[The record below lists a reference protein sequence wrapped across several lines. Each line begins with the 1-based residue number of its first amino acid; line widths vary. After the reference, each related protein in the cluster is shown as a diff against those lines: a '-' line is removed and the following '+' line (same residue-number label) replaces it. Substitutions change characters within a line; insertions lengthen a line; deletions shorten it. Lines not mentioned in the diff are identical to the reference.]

1 MFRPDLPIRGF
12 RIVAVALVLLLVAY
26 PISFIA
32 THGFDPGGWPS
43 RRPLSGEFNANAL
56 TPADYLGNLLDGRFG
71 TIATLYGAMA
81 VGQAPMLPTGGLWWA
96 RGWLALLGVYGAMT
110 IMSAPSV
117 ARRDPNGPFGNAK
130 WASPSALAQL
140 NSGVEI
146 GLDPHT
152 GNAVRIAVEGNLLT
166 IAPPRMG
173 KTNGLVLPNLA
184 LAEPG
189 AFGGPVV
196 VIDPKGDAY
205 RAARA
210 RREALGQTV
219 RCLDPFGMVEGGDR
233 WNPLLHKK
241 AGDVTYLLAMGRA
254 LLPDTVHG
262 SAASEFFRNR
272 ASAMIAA
279 ALAVAIIDER
289 HDPIVAARLLNDED
303 KFRKALQG
311 RTDALSRDAMS
322 TLDSQAEQTRGG
334 IIATAQQAFQ
344 WALDTQMQAAVHR
357 HTFDIADLSSGQTD
371 LFIVL
376 PADDRSTI
384 LAPYV
389 RWLLSDLFSSIRRH
403 RPRERILIL
412 IDEAFV
418 LGRFEALLK
427 GAGELPGYGASI
439 WTFWQSR
446 QQLVEAY
453 GPSGAQIFTDTAE
466 VVTLFNLPRA
476 NPEEAAHWSKALGTY
491 SGFVD
496 STTSDGSAGKPT
508 TNSQPTAIPLV
519 PESSLAGL
527 LQEKT
532 IAFVNKRGVTS
543 DPLLLDKTLSYED
556 PRFEGLLDFVVPVAQ
571 AQG

>member
-1 MFRPDLPIRGF
+1 MFRPDLPARGF
-12 RIVAVALVLLLVAY
+12 CIAILAILSLLIVY
-26 PISFIA
+26 PVGFVA

-43 RRPLSGEFNANAL
+43 TRTLRDEFIPLAATPTAYLGSILNGEFGA
-56 TPADYLGNLLDGRFG
+56 
-71 TIATLYGAMA
+71 IAKLYGAMA
-81 VGQAPMLPTGGLWWA
+81 IGQAPMLPGGGYWWFF
-96 RGWLALLGVYGAMT
+96 GWGALVCTYGAAT
-110 IMSAPSV
+110 IMVLPQFL
-117 ARRDPNGPFGNAK
+117 RRDPNGPFGNAK
-130 WASPSALAQL
+130 WASLSVLAKL
-140 NSGVEI
+140 DRGVEI
-146 GLDPHT
+146 GIDPDT
-152 GNAVRIAVEGNLLT
+152 RNAVRIAIEGNLLT

-184 LAEPG
+184 LPEPG

-205 RAARA
+205 RAAKA

-233 WNPLLHKK
+233 WNPLLNKN
-241 AGDVTYLLAMGRA
+241 AGDVTYLLAMARA
-254 LLPDTVHG
+254 LLPDTAG
-262 SAASEFFRNR
+262 DSAASAFFRDR

-289 HDPIVAARLLNDED
+289 HNPIVAARLVQDENA
-303 KFRKALQG
+303 FRKALQG
-311 RTDALSRDAMS
+311 RTDLLSRDAMS
-322 TLDSQAEQTRGG
+322 TLDSSADQTRGG

-344 WALDTQMQAAVHR
+344 WALDRQMQVAVDH
-357 HTFDIADLSSGQTD
+357 HTFDIADLISGQTD

-384 LAPYV
+384 LAPYI

-453 GPSGAQIFTDTAE
+453 GPAGAKIFTDTSE
-466 VVTLFNLPRA
+466 VVTLFNIPRA
-476 NPEEAAHWSKALGTY
+476 NPEEAEYWSKALGTY
-491 SGFVD
+491 SGLIA
-496 STTSDGSAGKPT
+496 STTYDGTTGKPT
-508 TNSQPTAIPLV
+508 TNSQPTAMDLV
-519 PESSLAGL
+519 PAGELAGL
-527 LQEKT
+527 TLNKT
-532 IAFVNKRGVTS
+532 IVFVNKRGVTS
-543 DPLLLDKTLSYED
+543 DPLLLDKTLSYND
-556 PRFEGLLDFVVPVAQ
+556 RRFEGLLNFVAPVAQ
-571 AQG
+571 AGG